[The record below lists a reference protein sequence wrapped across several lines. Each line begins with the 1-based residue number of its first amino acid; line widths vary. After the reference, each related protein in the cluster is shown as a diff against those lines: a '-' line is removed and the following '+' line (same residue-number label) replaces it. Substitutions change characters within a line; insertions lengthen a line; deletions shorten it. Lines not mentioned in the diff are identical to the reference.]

1 MAGERENDG
10 QQRQHCPNDHGRQHQ
25 KRDGSRGGSDLIE
38 ERHRGAHRHGVYR
51 GALLAAG
58 HERVHSL
65 LQVFEGSG
73 DRASSGAL
81 TNILSGS
88 LPEFVLKE
96 PQGL

>member
-1 MAGERENDG
+1 MY
-10 QQRQHCPNDHGRQHQ
+10 Q
-25 KRDGSRGGSDLIE
+25 
-38 ERHRGAHRHGVYR
+38 

-58 HERVHSL
+58 HLERVHSL
-65 LQVFEGSG
+65 LQVFEGSD